1 MALVSASDISH
12 SIVAETTFGVTPTAT
27 ATRYALPTAA
37 DQALLKAD
45 AGAIASPTKM
55 PNRAS
60 NGSRRGMLTV
70 DGSLDVRFMRAPFMD
85 VLLQSALSNTY
96 ATKVLKA
103 GTTDSSF
110 SVLSSL
116 QGGAAGAQMVKQFGG
131 CMVNGFTLSAKAN
144 EEITSSWDI
153 IGSVAANLTTD
164 NALAV
169 TALPAGTVE
178 FIGSELANI
187 TVAGATLNI
196 AELTFETKLDRTRRP
211 ILTSNTGLAYGVNGT
226 RETTVT
232 VKAYRES
239 FAIDTAVTGL
249 AQAVSF
255 DIGAANIGY
264 RFNLPA
270 AYGSIPVDELSD
282 GSAFVTISFT
292 AGYDNTAGT
301 DLVVTQL

>member
-1 MALVSASDISH
+1 MALVSASDITH
-12 SIVAETTFGVTPTAT
+12 SIVAETVFGTTPTTT
-27 ATRYALPTAA
+27 ATRYALPLSA
-37 DQALLKAD
+37 DQAPLKAD

-85 VLLQSALSNTY
+85 VLLQSALSGTY
-96 ATKVLKA
+96 ATNVLKA
-103 GTTDSSF
+103 GITDSSF
-110 SVLSSL
+110 SVLTSL
-116 QGGAAGAQMVKQFGG
+116 QGGAAGQQMVKQFGG
-131 CMVNGFTLSAKAN
+131 CMVSGFSIGAKAN
-144 EEITSSWDI
+144 EEVTSSWDI
-153 IGSVAANLTTD
+153 IGLNATNLTTD

-169 TALPAGTVE
+169 TALPAGTLE

-187 TVAGATLNI
+187 TVAGQTLSI

-211 ILTSNTGLAYGVNGT
+211 TLTASPNLAYGVNGT
-226 RETTVT
+226 RETTLT

-249 AQAVSF
+249 AQPVTF
-255 DIGAANIGY
+255 DIGATGTGY

-270 AYGSIPVDELSD
+270 AYGNIPVDELSD
-282 GSAFVTISFT
+282 GSAFVTITFT
-292 AGYDNTAGT
+292 AGYDNTAAT
-301 DLVVTQL
+301 DVVVTRL